1 MTNYLILFF
10 ENGVL
15 CTCSI
20 NADDKSEARRTFEMI
35 SDCDIC
41 HIQNTNEAEWRAE
54 EFIRIITNN

>member
-1 MTNYLILFF
+1 MNYQILFF

-20 NADDKSEARRTFEMI
+20 NAEDIHEARRLFEMI

-41 HIQNTNEAEWRAE
+41 HIQNTNEQEWRAE
-54 EFIRIITNN
+54 EFIRLFLN